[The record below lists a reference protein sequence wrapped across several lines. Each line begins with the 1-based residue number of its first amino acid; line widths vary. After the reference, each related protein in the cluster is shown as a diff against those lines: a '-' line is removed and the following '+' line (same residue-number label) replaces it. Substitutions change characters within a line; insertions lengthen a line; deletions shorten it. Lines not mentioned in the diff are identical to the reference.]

1 MRRIHTLLVAGL
13 LVGFM
18 TAVPAFAQNAPSGDT
33 QIAPQSSGEGRKG
46 AFIKQFRAANTTH
59 DGKLTQQQAEA
70 GNMPFV
76 ANHFSEIDT
85 ANKGYVTLREVGAY
99 FQKLKAKR
107 ND

>member
-13 LVGFM
+13 LAGAM
-18 TAVPAFAQNAPSGDT
+18 TAVPAFAQNAPSGNF
-33 QIAPQSSGEGRKG
+33 QAAPQSSEAPRKE

-59 DGKLTQQQAEA
+59 DGKLTPQQAEA

-76 ANHFSEIDT
+76 AKHFSEIDT

-99 FQKLKAKR
+99 FRKLKAQR